1 MSKQKISIDSHL
13 LLNDVQK
20 SALNR
25 LLTNEEITIISWT
38 SEQQDEANQFLWSH
52 MLSDFN
58 ANLTNSTNSKW
69 VIRNKYNDNSNIRK
83 ILYQCS
89 CGIFNQNSKAKNTEE
104 SGQNFEF
111 LECLSFAEITIN
123 KSTNLYEK
131 VIGYFEHV
139 NGCVQSNKTIQQVVK
154 PLVIITTPPSQETPS
169 LVTSPVKSHVS
180 GSLILQL
187 HPMIKEI
194 TSDLLKSYV
203 PIKWVLKDNQKFVY
217 NRCNGMVILDNSR
230 LLVNHSDISNIMN
243 EIPKVKLNINMRQ
256 PIESSLLELF
266 FLKGDSNSL
275 IRNSCFHY
283 QPRTQENDRLEIGL
297 STLEQRDLAWTYG
310 HQKLLIMDGTFTIC
324 DNRILLFALFVLDKD
339 IRSIPVA
346 YFLFSLPNSKKSVD
360 GGYEYRILNT
370 LFQKFID
377 VLGEKNSAKFFPK
390 VVMTDINYREQQ
402 SVHQVWPGA
411 AVIYN
416 FFHVNKE
423 WNKILKQF
431 LGANGSQQI
440 VSYRKEMKSYI
451 RSVIQQISTMNETNH
466 IKATVINA
474 QKGLKSQFDGAYKT
488 NSSCQILSILEGG
501 IKFFQYL
508 LNNWCNLT
516 ILGWSQAGR
525 TNAAKILNIDVSS
538 IPTTN
543 NYIELIDNHLNNE
556 SLRQLQR
563 RGTQLR
569 VDVLVMYLV
578 ECVTP
583 NFMKRH
589 KFQKQLEENLKS
601 LNGQNYVDQRYVELL
616 KANYKHSVYMET
628 DKKRESEAQKIA
640 SSFWGIVKYDY
651 TDKLN
656 VWVRPDKQSDIVYVA
671 CIYPTT
677 EVSCQCIDFLSQGHT
692 CKHIRASI
700 LYMNS
705 VQMENIPF
713 VTLPSREVAELALDI
728 EADDDNWIFSD
739 ETEEDSSEDGIEDP
753 LKIDNNKPKVVQ
765 NFPTILPNLKET
777 STNMTLTLNPK
788 QELQNTCRSLLNSL
802 QSISETS
809 KTLDNVV
816 LNSKN
821 SNNVKKGRNHFE
833 HGKRA
838 LQGLI
843 QSDDWKIALFNFQA
857 LLNENQNL
865 SQSPSK
871 KQKLDVPN
879 TR

>member
-20 SALNR
+20 STLNR

-38 SEQQDEANQFLWSH
+38 PEQQEEANQFLRSH
-52 MLSDFN
+52 MLSDYN
-58 ANLTNSTNSKW
+58 ANSTNSTNPKW

-104 SGQNFEF
+104 SGHNFEF
-111 LECLSFAEITIN
+111 LECLAFAEIIIN

-131 VIGYFEHV
+131 VIGYFEHA
-139 NGCVQSNKTIQQVVK
+139 NGCVQSDKTVQQLVKTISNYNYT
-154 PLVIITTPPSQETPS
+154 IITRTPS
-169 LVTSPVKSHVS
+169 LVTSPVKSNVS

-217 NRCNGMVILDNSR
+217 SGCNGMVILDNSR
-230 LLVNHSDISNIMN
+230 LLVNHSDISSIMN
-243 EIPKVKLNINMRQ
+243 EMQ
-256 PIESSLLELF
+256 
-266 FLKGDSNSL
+266 KGDSNSL

-310 HQKLLIMDGTFTIC
+310 HQKLLIMDGTFAIC
-324 DNRILLFALFVLDKD
+324 DNRILLFALVVLDKD
-339 IRSIPVA
+339 SC
-346 YFLFSLPNSKKSVD
+346 S
-360 GGYEYRILNT
+360 
-370 LFQKFID
+370 FID

-411 AVIYN
+411 AVIYK

-525 TNAAKILNIDVSS
+525 TNAAKLLNIDVSS

-543 NYIELIDNHLNNE
+543 NYIELIDNHLNKE

-616 KANYKHSVYMET
+616 KANYKHLVYMET
-628 DKKRESEAQKIA
+628 DKKRDPEA
-640 SSFWGIVKYDY
+640 
-651 TDKLN
+651 
-656 VWVRPDKQSDIVYVA
+656 
-671 CIYPTT
+671 
-677 EVSCQCIDFLSQGHT
+677 
-692 CKHIRASI
+692 
-700 LYMNS
+700 
-705 VQMENIPF
+705 
-713 VTLPSREVAELALDI
+713 
-728 EADDDNWIFSD
+728 
-739 ETEEDSSEDGIEDP
+739 
-753 LKIDNNKPKVVQ
+753 
-765 NFPTILPNLKET
+765 
-777 STNMTLTLNPK
+777 
-788 QELQNTCRSLLNSL
+788 
-802 QSISETS
+802 
-809 KTLDNVV
+809 
-816 LNSKN
+816 
-821 SNNVKKGRNHFE
+821 
-833 HGKRA
+833 
-838 LQGLI
+838 
-843 QSDDWKIALFNFQA
+843 
-857 LLNENQNL
+857 
-865 SQSPSK
+865 
-871 KQKLDVPN
+871 
-879 TR
+879 